1 VSARRSYNTDNS
13 YSDTV
18 STTLSFLCYELCKN
32 PGVQAKLRKVIDA
45 IKPEKA
51 HLDVGD
57 VADCAFLD
65 GVINEAL
72 RLHPAVCSAFV

>member
-1 VSARRSYNTDNS
+1 M
-13 YSDTV
+13 
-18 STTLSFLCYELCKN
+18 CYELCKN
-32 PGVQAKLRKVIDA
+32 RDVQAKLHRVIDA

-51 HLDVGD
+51 HLDVSD

-72 RLHPAVCSAFV
+72 RMHPAVCKPVP